1 MSSVGGASVARL
13 FAAELMS
20 RGVEPT
26 QALELSATVLAAYPW
41 ARRIGVPSVTR
52 QLTERGLDP
61 ESARDFAQTLLA
73 LELYDQG
80 ACLDDVL
87 RVLREGSRDTGGTL
101 ANALDDPSA
110 EVRQKAAYTL
120 LWIGSEG
127 AAACQKLHERLND
140 QDPKVRALSA
150 RALYFIR
157 MDVKAPVATNV
168 ELLRHED
175 PKFRIMACASL
186 RQMGR
191 DAASAAAHLER
202 ALDDTSSRV
211 RREARGALDFL
222 RRQK

>member
-101 ANALDDPSA
+101 ANALD
-110 EVRQKAAYTL
+110 AARIHRELRPRRAGPPQHPRMSFALDLVGVLAIFVPLAYL
-120 LWIGSEG
+120 L
-127 AAACQKLHERLND
+127 L
-140 QDPKVRALSA
+140 
-150 RALYFIR
+150 
-157 MDVKAPVATNV
+157 
-168 ELLRHED
+168 
-175 PKFRIMACASL
+175 SL
-186 RQMGR
+186 R
-191 DAASAAAHLER
+191 
-202 ALDDTSSRV
+202 
-211 RREARGALDFL
+211 
-222 RRQK
+222 